1 MDERSNVMINRIK
14 NGHINGRESGR
25 AIKGRVSTRI
35 NRSSELLAQKLKAE
49 GITNSQVLHA
59 IANSPRHIFIP
70 EILAHKAYDN
80 TALPIGQGQTISQP
94 YIVAKMSE
102 LLLKGKQ
109 ENNVVGNR
117 PKNILEIGT
126 GSGYQTSILAQLT
139 DKVFSV
145 ERIKSLQFQAKRC
158 LRAMDLHNISMKHG
172 DGWQGWASKAP
183 FDAIIVTA
191 GAASVPQALLDQL
204 NDGGRLVIPVGEQTQ
219 ILKIITRQGNNYHE
233 QQVEA
238 VRFVPLVPGDL
249 L

>member
-1 MDERSNVMINRIK
+1 MMSYTTKSRAGGKSKRS
-14 NGHINGRESGR
+14 G
-25 AIKGRVSTRI
+25 
-35 NRSSELLAQKLKAE
+35 ELLAQKLQAE
-49 GITNSQVLHA
+49 GIVNPQVLQA
-59 IANSPRHIFIP
+59 IANSPRHIFLP

-102 LLLKGKQ
+102 LLLTDG
-109 ENNVVGNR
+109 R
-117 PKNILEIGT
+117 PNNILEIGT

-139 DKVFSV
+139 DRVFSV

-191 GAASVPQALLDQL
+191 AAASVPAALLAQL

-219 ILKIITRQGNNYHE
+219 ILKIITRVGEQYNE

-238 VRFVPLVPGDL
+238 VRFVPLVPGAL

>member
-1 MDERSNVMINRIK
+1 MMSNRI
-14 NGHINGRESGR
+14 GRKS
-25 AIKGRVSTRI
+25 K
-35 NRSSELLAQKLKAE
+35 RSSELLAQKLKNE
-49 GITNSQVLHA
+49 GISNPVVLQA
-59 IANSPRHIFIP
+59 IGQSPRHIFVP

-102 LLLKGKQ
+102 LLLANG
-109 ENNVVGNR
+109 R

-126 GSGYQTSILAQLT
+126 GSGYQTSILAQIT

-145 ERIKSLQFQAKRC
+145 ERIQALQFQAKRC

-172 DGWQGWASKAP
+172 DGWQGWQSKGP
-183 FDAIIVTA
+183 FEAIIVTA
-191 GAASVPQALLDQL
+191 APTSVPPALLEQL
-204 NDGGRLVIPVGEQTQ
+204 ADGGRLIIPVGGQNQ
-219 ILKIITRQGNNYHE
+219 ILKIITRAGDTFNE

>member
-1 MDERSNVMINRIK
+1 MMSQKNNNRIVGK
-14 NGHINGRESGR
+14 SKRSG
-25 AIKGRVSTRI
+25 
-35 NRSSELLAQKLKAE
+35 ELLAQKLQTE
-49 GITNSQVLHA
+49 GIVNPQVLQA
-59 IANSPRHIFIP
+59 IANSPRHIFLP

-102 LLLKGKQ
+102 LLLK
-109 ENNVVGNR
+109 EFT
-117 PKNILEIGT
+117 PKSILEIGT

-158 LRAMDLHNISMKHG
+158 LRAMELHNISLKHG
-172 DGWQGWASKAP
+172 DGWKGWASKAP

-191 GAASVPQALLDQL
+191 GAVSVPQALLDQL
-204 NDGGRLVIPVGEQTQ
+204 AEGGRLVIPVGDKTQ
-219 ILKIITRQGNNYHE
+219 ILKTITRNGDSYSE
-233 QQVEA
+233 EQVEA

>member
-1 MDERSNVMINRIK
+1 MSQTNSSRTIGKSKRS
-14 NGHINGRESGR
+14 
-25 AIKGRVSTRI
+25 A
-35 NRSSELLAQKLKAE
+35 ELLAQKLQAQ
-49 GITNSQVLHA
+49 GISNPQVLQA

-102 LLLKGKQ
+102 LLLKNYQ
-109 ENNVVGNR
+109 
-117 PKNILEIGT
+117 PKSILEIGT

-139 DKVFSV
+139 EKVFSV

-158 LRAMDLHNISMKHG
+158 LRAIDLHNIALKHG

-191 GAASVPQALLDQL
+191 GAITVPQALLEQL
-204 NDGGRLVIPVGEQTQ
+204 VDGGRLVIPVGDKTQ
-219 ILKIITRQGNNYHE
+219 ILKIITRQGDSYSE
-233 QQVEA
+233 EQVEA
-238 VRFVPLVPGDL
+238 VRFVPLVAGAL

>member
-1 MDERSNVMINRIK
+1 MIT
-14 NGHINGRESGR
+14 S
-25 AIKGRVSTRI
+25 RVSGKSR
-35 NRSSELLAQKLKAE
+35 RSGELLAQKLQAE
-49 GITNSQVLHA
+49 GITNPQVLQA

-102 LLLKGKQ
+102 LLL
-109 ENNVVGNR
+109 VGGR
-117 PKNILEIGT
+117 PQNILEIGT

-145 ERIKSLQFQAKRC
+145 ERIKSLQWQAKRC
-158 LRAMDLHNISMKHG
+158 LRAMDLHNVSMKHG
-172 DGWQGWASKAP
+172 DGWLGWASKAP

-191 GAASVPQALLDQL
+191 APTQVPEALLEQL
-204 NDGGRLVIPVGEQTQ
+204 ADGGRLVIPVGEQTQ
-219 ILKIITRQGNNYHE
+219 ILKIITRTGDSYSE
-233 QQVEA
+233 EQVEA